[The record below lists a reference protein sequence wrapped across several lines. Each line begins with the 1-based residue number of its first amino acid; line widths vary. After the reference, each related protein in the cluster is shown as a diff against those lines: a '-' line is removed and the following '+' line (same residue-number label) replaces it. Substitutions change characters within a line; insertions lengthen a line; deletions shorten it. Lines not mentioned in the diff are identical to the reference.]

1 MRKLASETIIDPKD
15 APRRP
20 SVLLVL
26 GVIVVL
32 VSLPMLIESA
42 RACTAQWRHMV
53 WGQIDH
59 VETPIINA
67 LGARYRS
74 IARTVRLKANAAFT
88 LLPWQPSLV
97 IALGLGLAFA
107 ACVPLRKAN

>member
-1 MRKLASETIIDPKD
+1 MRKLASETILDPMD

-20 SVLLVL
+20 SALLIL
-26 GVIVVL
+26 GMIVVL
-32 VSLPMLIESA
+32 VSLPMLMESA

-53 WGQIDH
+53 WGQVTH
-59 VETPIINA
+59 VETPVLNA

-74 IARTVRLKANAAFT
+74 IARTIRLKSSAAFT

-97 IALGLGLAFA
+97 IALGLGLAFV